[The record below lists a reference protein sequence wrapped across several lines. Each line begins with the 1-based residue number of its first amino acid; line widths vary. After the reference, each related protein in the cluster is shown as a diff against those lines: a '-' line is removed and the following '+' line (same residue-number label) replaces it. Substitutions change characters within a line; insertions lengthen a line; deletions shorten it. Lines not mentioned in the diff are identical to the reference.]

1 MCACIWISDNCYEND
16 LLTLKDAIYICN
28 MLYISRLTFYCTVA
42 KCQVLVENVK
52 HSCKMSS
59 MHAKC
64 HMSAKSQACMQN
76 VEHECKMLSINVKCQ
91 TWVQNVEHKCKMSNI
106 SAECQSWLENV
117 KYECKMSK
125 ISVKCQALVQNIK
138 HECKMSVKWH
148 HNIT

>member
-1 MCACIWISDNCYEND
+1 
-16 LLTLKDAIYICN
+16 
-28 MLYISRLTFYCTVA
+28 MLYTYAICYIYQDWLYCTVA

-52 HSCKMSS
+52 HSCKMSN

-106 SAECQSWLENV
+106 SAECQR
-117 KYECKMSK
+117 
-125 ISVKCQALVQNIK
+125 
-138 HECKMSVKWH
+138 
-148 HNIT
+148 